1 MKPFNQFIISNYSWD
16 PESLTA
22 SFCYSFD
29 NEEQFIEKIDFTPLK
44 NKENFSIIRNMD
56 SYPKVY
62 IIYSVWL
69 TRVQTSGNNNE
80 KIIKKVT
87 EVKIKKVKAEKKV
100 EPLRDYEIQNNF

>member
-44 NKENFSIIRNMD
+44 NKENFPIIRN
-56 SYPKVY
+56 
-62 IIYSVWL
+62 
-69 TRVQTSGNNNE
+69 NE
-80 KIIKKVT
+80 K
-87 EVKIKKVKAEKKV
+87 
-100 EPLRDYEIQNNF
+100 EISQILAHLHIAL